1 MWININTLFFLHTN
15 KHLIAWKDVY
25 MIWRQYI
32 YASQKQLDRFN
43 YSLDNRYS
51 ENLRMELWAKN
62 IKSVDWSNYEK
73 ADYIHDINYPIGDDL
88 TNVSDI
94 IFDGWSTEHMFNPA
108 QALINYHNM
117 IKIDWYYIWVLPC
130 NNRCNHGF
138 YQFSPDLFYRFF
150 STENWYKTKIFI
162 SDDHKWGYIRDL
174 INLKQVNNT
183 SIQFSNSPCLL
194 YIVAQKIKKKE
205 IVNPYPIQSIYI
217 QELRKTSIDN
227 STSLQKETRLEK
239 VSRRIKLILPQNLKQ
254 YIYIKIK
261 NREIIKIIEK
271 PHFNIDY

>member
-1 MWININTLFFLHTN
+1 M
-15 KHLIAWKDVY
+15 
-25 MIWRQYI
+25 
-32 YASQKQLDRFN
+32 
-43 YSLDNRYS
+43 
-51 ENLRMELWAKN
+51 
-62 IKSVDWSNYEK
+62 
-73 ADYIHDINYPIGDDL
+73 
-88 TNVSDI
+88 
-94 IFDGWSTEHMFNPA
+94 
-108 QALINYHNM
+108 
-117 IKIDWYYIWVLPC
+117 
-130 NNRCNHGF
+130 
-138 YQFSPDLFYRFF
+138 
-150 STENWYKTKIFI
+150 
-162 SDDHKWGYIRDL
+162 